1 MTASDTRLYTAS
13 AETNAA
19 AAPTPA
25 RHAFQVLFVTG
36 MSGAGKTTA
45 LKVLEDLGY
54 DCVDHLPLSLMQALL
69 EPYLTGERPFEAPL
83 AIGFDVRT
91 QDFAVETVLSI
102 RDRLRKDPRI
112 EASLVFLFCDDEEL
126 QRRYTATRHRHPLA
140 IGLPLTEGI
149 ARERKIFSP
158 LRTEADIAVD
168 TTGLAPGTLKRILKG
183 HFRVQTDRPLVL
195 HVTSFSFRSGLPREA
210 DLVFDVRFLGN
221 PHYHLTLRLL
231 TGRDEPVASFIRA
244 DPAFDHFFK
253 GLTRLLDPLL
263 PRYAA
268 EGKSYLTIAIGC
280 TGGRHRSVFVAE
292 ELARWLTEKNQEV
305 QIHHRDLERSSR

>member
-1 MTASDTRLYTAS
+1 MTVSDTLLLS
-13 AETNAA
+13 ADPSGEDDMPPRRDAH
-19 AAPTPA
+19 P
-25 RHAFQVLFVTG
+25 FQILFVTG

-45 LKVLEDLGY
+45 LKILEDLGY
-54 DCVDHLPLSLMQALL
+54 DCVDHLPLALI
-69 EPYLTGERPFEAPL
+69 EPLLDPFLTGERPFEAPL

-91 QDFAVETVLSI
+91 QDFALEKVLSI
-102 RDRLRKDPRI
+102 RDRLRADPRV
-112 EASLVFLFCDDEEL
+112 ETSLVFLFCDDEEL

-140 IGLPLTEGI
+140 VGLPLTEGI

-183 HFRVQTDRPLVL
+183 HFRIQTESPLVV

-221 PHYHLTLRLL
+221 PHYHLALRLL
-231 TGRDEPVASFIRA
+231 TGRDEPVASFIRE

-253 GLTRLLDPLL
+253 GLTSLLDPLL

-292 ELARWLTEKNQEV
+292 ELAKWLMEKNQEV
-305 QIHHRDLERSSR
+305 QVHHRDLERSSR